1 MMDNKVK
8 NLWKN
13 IQKHGRLLESYAK
26 KYYKNGYYTTNTY
39 EYNDKIYFAIF
50 HNWEVVF
57 IQDCKK
63 SKVLLARDGYERI
76 V

>member
-1 MMDNKVK
+1 MDNKVQ
-8 NLWKN
+8 NLWRN
-13 IQKHGRLLESYAK
+13 IQNMEDYWSLIQK

-39 EYNDKIYFAIF
+39 EYNNKIYFAIF

>member
-13 IQKHGRLLESYAK
+13 IQKHGRLLESYTK

-39 EYNDKIYFAIF
+39 EYNDKIYFCNIAQLGGCISPRLQRIKS
-50 HNWEVVF
+50 F
-57 IQDCKK
+57 IG
-63 SKVLLARDGYERI
+63 S
-76 V
+76 

>member
-50 HNWEVVF
+50 HNWGGCIHPRLQKIKSF
-57 IQDCKK
+57 IG
-63 SKVLLARDGYERI
+63 S
-76 V
+76 